1 MHSFAAFLVRTD
13 PSPIAYAVAA
23 AAVLV
28 LRRRRRRRLAGDDK
42 RAAALLPFSQ
52 PTLGGGGGAGAGG
65 GGQAVTVEV
74 PAQHLVPGAALGT
87 LPSVEER
94 MEDEFAAPLATFPT
108 RPSSASPAGAATLL
122 GLASA
127 LPASPLAAT
136 STAGLSQPQTPSLS
150 SAGESLGS
158 STGRPS
164 RPAAPEGD
172 SGDAFLSY
180 FTQTRVSNVCLPR
193 CLPLISEC
201 QPLHAWRTCKSLFC
215 TEVDSAPTSCRAPVQ
230 ASARAGAAWR
240 RAAGAPR
247 PCCSPGRS
255 PLTASPSWACLGPAA
270 LGRQVERLKKKQLTK
285 KPPLYPPTRP
295 PYHPVLAGVPG
306 ALARE
311 PCGCQAAAG
320 GQRGARQQL
329 GGGPAAAGA
338 VFAAGGAGGG
348 GGWQLGLKCCC

>member
-164 RPAAPEGD
+164 RWVGGWVVVMLLSTAAGQQGLQAAAQLCPSAAPNPTCI
-172 SGDAFLSY
+172 A
-180 FTQTRVSNVCLPR
+180 R
-193 CLPLISEC
+193 CS
-201 QPLHAWRTCKSLFC
+201 F
-215 TEVDSAPTSCRAPVQ
+215 VQ
-230 ASARAGAAWR
+230 ASCAR
-240 RAAGAPR
+240 
-247 PCCSPGRS
+247 
-255 PLTASPSWACLGPAA
+255 
-270 LGRQVERLKKKQLTK
+270 GRQRRCILELLHANEGKQCLPASLPSTH
-285 KPPLYPPTRP
+285 LR
-295 PYHPVLAGVPG
+295 VP
-306 ALARE
+306 ATARM
-311 PCGCQAAAG
+311 AHM
-320 GQRGARQQL
+320 
-329 GGGPAAAGA
+329 
-338 VFAAGGAGGG
+338 
-348 GGWQLGLKCCC
+348 